1 MQLDF
6 SELTPQ
12 AQTLLSNLQPGEE
25 IVVTVEDQPAFKL
38 IPLNGHVNGESNEQ
52 PVKPKRRRV
61 GLSNSIVWISPDFDE
76 PLEDFAE
83 YMP

>member
-12 AQTLLSNLQPGEE
+12 ARTLLNKLQPGEE
-25 IVVTVEDQPAFKL
+25 IIITAEERPAFKL
-38 IPLNGHVNGESNEQ
+38 VPLNGHVNGDAGEQ
-52 PVKPKRRRV
+52 PTTPKRRRA
-61 GLSNSIVWISPDFDE
+61 GSCNSVIWISPDFDE

-83 YMP
+83 YM